1 MSTTTY
7 IALKNKLTAF
17 ANAHFQIKRI
27 GFDYDEQSEDFYIA
41 SDSFPAVFVTLTNVS
56 SAENVARFT
65 VNIECL
71 DLITQN
77 RSNINFI
84 TSDCELI
91 LRDFHIY
98 FRDGNETSIDVIN
111 EPTTTPLN
119 NVKLDY
125 CAGAEMSIEFE
136 VDTYTVCAIPM
147 GEIPEPTDNCEPVE
161 IYENDILVD
170 TVESGGEYR
179 YETSCE
185 DVTYTV
191 KYEDNTII
199 EQGSE
204 PSGGSIL
211 VVVPNCPAPE
221 PCDDGTVNVQKS
233 DATLISAVTVA
244 SGGTS
249 NYQVSDSP
257 VNVNASLLANVKATD
272 TLNISV
278 VDSTDTAV
286 SVTLSGGNKITI
298 PSLPCAVATPL
309 RSSEPF
315 KTGQTTSYNAN
326 DDGDLELGNG
336 VDFYTLSQNNPFG
349 NTNRFTDI
357 LGGQTYADIYV
368 IDWATVDYV
377 NEKVFVWNKNLLSTQ
392 VWATQM
398 DNCALDPTSGAYP
411 TGWAA
416 PNKIVTIMALDSNGG
431 GMPTMFASRTTNF
444 WTSTTNAGTAAGAL
458 RAIAT
463 SGSVESQAKTSSNA
477 GRQVRLFTFT
487 ELGL

>member
-179 YETSCE
+179 YETACE

-233 DATLISAVTVA
+233 DSTLISAVTVA

-249 NYQVSDSP
+249 NYQVSDSS

-272 TLNISV
+272 TLNITV
-278 VDSTDTAV
+278 VDSTDTPI
-286 SVTLSGGNKITI
+286 SVTLSGGNKITVTD
-298 PSLPCAVATPL
+298 LPCASSPAYDGALPLPTGDSTDLAATNYRGASWL
-309 RSSEPF
+309 VL
-315 KTGQTTSYNAN
+315 NN
-326 DDGDLELGNG
+326 
-336 VDFYTLSQNNPFG
+336 NNPFG
-349 NTNRFTDI
+349 NTNRFTDD
-357 LGGQTYADIYV
+357 LGTQLYV
-368 IDWATVDYV
+368 SGVAIDWQSFDRD
-377 NEKVFVWNKNLLSTQ
+377 NSKVLGWYLT
-392 VWATQM
+392 
-398 DNCALDPTSGAYP
+398 PESGAYATIIGGEP
-411 TGWAA
+411 FTKASLSGWY
-416 PNKIVTIMALDSNGG
+416 
-431 GMPTMFASRTTNF
+431 MPTIQELFTLLYFGNTTIGHCLNYAPF
-444 WTSTTNAGTAAGAL
+444 NY
-458 RAIAT
+458 I
-463 SGSVESQAKTSSNA
+463 VSSNA
-477 GRQVRLFTFT
+477 TRIKSRTEEPSDTTDSMSYLQTDTITPLIKTQSNNTFLRRIYT
-487 ELGL
+487 LAELGL

>member
-179 YETSCE
+179 YETSC
-185 DVTYTV
+185 
-191 KYEDNTII
+191 
-199 EQGSE
+199 
-204 PSGGSIL
+204 
-211 VVVPNCPAPE
+211 
-221 PCDDGTVNVQKS
+221 DDGTVNVQQS
-233 DATLISAVTVA
+233 DSTLINAVTVA

-298 PSLPCAVATPL
+298 PSLPCAIATPL

-444 WTSTTNAGTAAGAL
+444 WTSTTNAGATAGAL
-458 RAIAT
+458 RGVAT
-463 SGSVESQAKTSSNA
+463 AGSVESQAKTSSNA